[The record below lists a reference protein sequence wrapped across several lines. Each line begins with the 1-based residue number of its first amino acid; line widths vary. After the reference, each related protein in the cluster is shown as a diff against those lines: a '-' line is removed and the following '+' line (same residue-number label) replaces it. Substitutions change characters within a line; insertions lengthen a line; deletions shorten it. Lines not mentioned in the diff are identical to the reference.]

1 MNDGERPRVAD
12 GEDGLQTWWVSVD
25 ILNKQSQTAENM
37 LSSSLGA
44 GREANNASQQK
55 KKKKQLHGASD
66 FAGSSYHGNEIS
78 GSIKGREFLD

>member
-55 KKKKQLHGASD
+55 KKKKAVTRGLG
-66 FAGSSYHGNEIS
+66 FC
-78 GSIKGREFLD
+78 RLFLPR